1 MTDEDISKILVAIGD
16 IKADINHRFENVS
29 QRFDTIDSKLRRM
42 DGDLKTAAH
51 ERAQIKAVIVD
62 NAEGI
67 QIRIDELQRFLTE
80 MIEDHTKDALAH
92 SR

>member
-1 MTDEDISKILVAIGD
+1 MTEEDISKILVAIGD
-16 IKADINHRFENVS
+16 IKADITHRFENVS
-29 QRFDTIDSKLRRM
+29 QRFDTIDSKLRRI

-67 QIRIDELQRFLTE
+67 QIRIDELQRSLTE
-80 MIEDHTKDALAH
+80 MIEDHTKDTLAH

>member
-1 MTDEDISKILVAIGD
+1 MTEEDISKILVAIGD
-16 IKADINHRFENVS
+16 IKTDISHRFDNVS
-29 QRFDTIDSKLRRM
+29 QRFDTIDSKLRRI

-67 QIRIDELQRFLTE
+67 QIRIDELQRSLTE
-80 MIEDHTKDALAH
+80 MIEDHTKDTLAH